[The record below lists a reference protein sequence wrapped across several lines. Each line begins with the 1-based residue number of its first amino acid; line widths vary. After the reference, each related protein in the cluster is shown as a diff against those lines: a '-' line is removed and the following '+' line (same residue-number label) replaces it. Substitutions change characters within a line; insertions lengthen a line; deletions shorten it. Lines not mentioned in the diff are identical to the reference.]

1 MEMIGQP
8 FVLATQFSKKNPH
21 NTHSTLGWVG
31 SSASSDSLKKR
42 NLLPLPEIKL

>member
-8 FVLATQFSKKNPH
+8 FVLTTPFSKKDPH
-21 NTHSTLGWVG
+21 NTHSALGWVG
-31 SSASSDSLKKR
+31 SRASFDSFKKK